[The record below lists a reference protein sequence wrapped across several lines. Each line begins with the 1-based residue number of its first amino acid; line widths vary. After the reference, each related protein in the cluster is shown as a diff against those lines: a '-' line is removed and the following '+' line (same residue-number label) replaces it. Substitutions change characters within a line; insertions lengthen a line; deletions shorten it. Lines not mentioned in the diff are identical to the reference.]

1 MRDYELVITSC
12 DRPNITHV
20 SIRAP
25 NTVQDTF
32 YWLCSKIQE
41 LKHETE
47 KCIIY
52 CRNIKTCGILF
63 LYLKENLGVENSYRG
78 TPSARNCYYAMY
90 HHSTAPKNKKIIIE
104 TFPKQDSTIRVIIA
118 TTAFGMGVNIPDVRV
133 VVHWGAPHTFQS
145 YMQQSGRAGRDG
157 LQSLSVIY
165 YHPTDISKTATDENC
180 KTFCTTQS
188 CRRKFLVQHF
198 TPENTTCV
206 EDVHTCCDIC
216 KSSCSCSAC
225 PDLHPSCLII
235 EDKDMVQ
242 ALAESE
248 NRTFRTVTHTQRLSI
263 KRKIE
268 ELRRKMVSDLNINTS
283 ILNIGLLTG
292 LSEKVIEDIVSNVH
306 YIFAIEDILT
316 EYVYDEELARNLLNI
331 VEDVLG
337 VEEK

>member
-1 MRDYELVITSC
+1 
-12 DRPNITHV
+12 
-20 SIRAP
+20 
-25 NTVQDTF
+25 
-32 YWLCSKIQE
+32 
-41 LKHETE
+41 
-47 KCIIY
+47 
-52 CRNIKTCGILF
+52 
-63 LYLKENLGVENSYRG
+63 
-78 TPSARNCYYAMY
+78 
-90 HHSTAPKNKKIIIE
+90 
-104 TFPKQDSTIRVIIA
+104 
-118 TTAFGMGVNIPDVRV
+118 
-133 VVHWGAPHTFQS
+133 
-145 YMQQSGRAGRDG
+145 MQQSGRAGRDG
-157 LQSLSVIY
+157 LQSLSVVY
-165 YHPTDISKTATDENC
+165 YHPTDMSKTAKDENC

-248 NRTFRTVTHTQRLSI
+248 NRTFRNITHTQRLSI
-263 KRKIE
+263 QQKIE
-268 ELRRKMVSDLNINTS
+268 ELRRKMISDLNINTS
-283 ILNIGLLTG
+283 IGLLTG

-316 EYVYDEELARNLLNI
+316 EYAYDEELAQNLLNI

-337 VEEK
+337 VEEKQTRDVC